1 MKAAMI
7 LLVLAIIVLAGCD
20 KAAEE
25 QTTDGQQ
32 TIPEPAI
39 KYDPA
44 KESDLDDIEDVFEA
58 IEGNLDLME

>member
-44 KESDLDDIEDVFEA
+44 KESDLDDTEDVFEA